1 MSPQIHEEVTLL
13 LMSMYGGLVLILCY
27 DGMRIFRRIFSA
39 SIYRVIIEDIIFWS
53 IASIFMFDIFLKYN
67 YGRPRYYAIGATL
80 GVMALYEWLIGRR
93 IVDKLSSILK
103 KIVKTLLKPLKKAA
117 KVVKL
122 KGNRFVNYIRKKVIK
137 CLHKE
142 KHSKVHQGEHGRMRK
157 KEHIKVRR
165 EERNKALREERSKGR
180 KEE

>member
-27 DGMRIFRRIFSA
+27 DGMRIFRRIFLA

-67 YGRPRYYAIGATL
+67 YGRPRYYAIGAAL

-103 KIVKTLLKPLKKAA
+103 KIVKTLLKPLKKVS

-122 KGNRFVNYIRKKVIK
+122 KGRRFVNYIRKKVIK
-137 CLHKE
+137 CPHKE
-142 KHSKVHQGEHGRMRK
+142 KHNKVHQGEHGRVRK
-157 KEHIKVRR
+157 KERIKVRRQDHSIAPKEEHTKVRR
-165 EERNKALREERSKGR
+165 EE
-180 KEE
+180 